1 MGLSAPS
8 LASVARKA
16 VWVKIPPRFVASRFT
31 LANPVAGPVTP

>member
-16 VWVKIPPRFVASRFT
+16 VCVKMPPRFVGSSET